1 MVGVMRERVLPEIF
15 SLSIS
20 VLHISVK
27 IHHTVHSASVHVTVL
42 TGYLIKIIQSSSWFL
57 FFLSF
62 FFLFLSFFLS
72 LFLFLSFFFFFLSS
86 FLSFFLYSLEAV
98 EVPGPENESELAAAI
113 LCHSHGNTRS
123 KPCPQPMLQFGTMPN
138 P

>member
-15 SLSIS
+15 HLSIS

-62 FFLFLSFFLS
+62 FFLSLSFFLS
-72 LFLFLSFFFFFLSS
+72 LFFFLSFFF
-86 FLSFFLYSLEAV
+86 YSLEAI
-98 EVPGPENESELAAAI
+98 EVPGPENESELATAI

-123 KPCPQPMLQFGTMPN
+123 KPCPQPMLQFRTMPN